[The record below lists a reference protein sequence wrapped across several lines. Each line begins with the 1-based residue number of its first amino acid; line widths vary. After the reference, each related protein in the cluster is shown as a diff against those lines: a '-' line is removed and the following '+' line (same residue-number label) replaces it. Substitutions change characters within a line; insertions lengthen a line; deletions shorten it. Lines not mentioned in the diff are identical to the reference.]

1 MDCELAQQEIALFA
15 YGELPH
21 DQCPALEGHL
31 ATCHRCQEEFAAVQA
46 LQQAMA
52 LAPAQEPSAN
62 LLAQARLRL
71 EEALDN
77 MPRGGWLLRFSQ
89 RFSQGMGR
97 LRAAP
102 VAVST
107 VLVAGLTVGGLSG
120 YRAGEHA
127 QEANQSPL
135 ILHDENGNEAPA
147 KIANVSSIVQEP
159 NSQNVEVR
167 YDRLV
172 PESAH
177 GSLDD
182 PQIRQLLL
190 LATKN
195 RLNADVR
202 GDSVGLLADECRAG
216 HECADGPIRNALM
229 VALRYDKS
237 ANVRLKALEGL
248 QPYVADDIRVRD
260 AVLETVM
267 SDADPAVRTQAIS
280 LLEPVEADS
289 SVRQVLHTVSMKDES
304 PQIRTVSRQVLDQMP
319 QIQ

>member
-1 MDCELAQQEIALFA
+1 MKCEVAHEEIALA
-15 YGELPH
+15 VYGELPDDRNH
-21 DQCPALEGHL
+21 QLEQHLAECAECRSELEG
-31 ATCHRCQEEFAAVQA
+31 VQA
-46 LQQAMA
+46 LIKAMS
-52 LAPAQEPSAN
+52 LLPVEEPSAN
-62 LLAQARLRL
+62 LVARTRLRL

-77 MPRGGWLLRFSQ
+77 MPRGGWLVRFSQ

-120 YRAGEHA
+120 YRAGEQAH
-127 QEANQSPL
+127 EANRSPF
-135 ILHDENGNEAPA
+135 ILHEDNGDEAPA

-159 NSQNVEVR
+159 NSENVEVR

-172 PESAH
+172 PESVH

-190 LATKN
+190 VAAKD

-216 HECADGPIRNALM
+216 HECSDGPIRNALM

-267 SDADPAVRTQAIS
+267 SDGDPAVRTQAIA

>member
-1 MDCELAQQEIALFA
+1 MKCEVAHEEIALA
-15 YGELPH
+15 VYGELPD
-21 DQCPALEGHL
+21 DQNHQLEQHLAECAECRRELEG
-31 ATCHRCQEEFAAVQA
+31 VQA
-46 LQQAMA
+46 LIKAMS
-52 LAPAQEPSAN
+52 LLPVEEPSAN
-62 LLAQARLRL
+62 LVARTRLRL

-267 SDADPAVRTQAIS
+267 SDADAAVRTQAIS